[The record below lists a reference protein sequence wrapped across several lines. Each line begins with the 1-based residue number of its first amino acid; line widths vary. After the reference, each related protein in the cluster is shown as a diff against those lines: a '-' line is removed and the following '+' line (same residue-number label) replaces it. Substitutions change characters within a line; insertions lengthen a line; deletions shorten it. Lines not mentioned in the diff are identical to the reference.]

1 MCIDQWLRSPKT
13 KAEQLENLERV
24 VCGRNTGSKGGWAG
38 RIFG

>member
-1 MCIDQWLRSPKT
+1 MRIDQWLRSPKT

-24 VCGRNTGSKGGWAG
+24 YVGVILGAGGEGAG